1 LIEDRFSCPIR
12 VFFEGRGIIIYKRVA
27 LRVLQ
32 LANAFGIDL
41 LKLCRAVAGIPI
53 FLKTFLVYRK
63 ASRGSRFPI
72 RGRHLRPIL
81 NEIHGQAGQASGHY
95 FHQDLWAAR
104 KIFAAQPTKH
114 IDIGS
119 RIDGF
124 VAHLLVF
131 MPVEVID
138 IRPLANKLPGLTFI
152 QEDATTLARF
162 KDDSIE
168 SISSLHAIEHFG
180 LGRYG
185 DSVDPD
191 ACFRAMRS
199 LARVLSP
206 GGRLYFS
213 VPIGIERVE
222 FNAHRVFSPQTI
234 LETFNDL
241 ILLSFAAVDGKG
253 EFHSAASPEEF
264 ANSEYSC
271 GLYEFTKSAHGYK
284 Y

>member
-1 LIEDRFSCPIR
+1 M
-12 VFFEGRGIIIYKRVA
+12 YKRVA
-27 LRVLQ
+27 LRVLR
-32 LANAFGIDL
+32 LANAFGLDL
-41 LKLCRAVAGIPI
+41 LKLCQAVVGIPI
-53 FLKTFLVYRK
+53 FLKTLLAYRK
-63 ASRGSRFPI
+63 VSKGSRFPI
-72 RGRHLRPIL
+72 RGRYLQPVL
-81 NEIHGQAGQASGHY
+81 NDFHEQAGQARGHY

-104 KIFAAQPTKH
+104 KIFAAQPIKH

-124 VAHLLVF
+124 VAHLLVL

-138 IRPLANKLPGLTFI
+138 IRPLETKLPGLTFI
-152 QEDATTLARF
+152 QQDATTLARF
-162 KDDSIE
+162 KDNSIE

-185 DSVDPD
+185 DTVDPD

-199 LARVLSP
+199 LARVLKP

-234 LETFNDL
+234 LETLNDL
-241 ILLSFAAVDGKG
+241 ELLSFAAVDDKG

-264 ANSEYSC
+264 ANAEYAC
-271 GLYEFTKSAHGYK
+271 GLYEFTKSAGG
-284 Y
+284 